1 LEKLFKEVENIKS
14 KLNQWGKKHIPFV
27 FLIDFECKKP
37 LCWTW
42 EEAATQFT
50 FNFDGITNQK
60 NHSIQKTETPIHFEK
75 IPISFEQYKN
85 KFDQVKKEIG
95 LGNSF
100 LINLTTATKIE
111 TNFTLDQIY
120 SNAHAKYICCL
131 KNEFVCFSPETF
143 IKIKENKIY
152 SYPMK
157 GTIQAGIPNAKNII
171 LNDQKEF
178 AEHATMVDLIRNDLS
193 KVANNVKV
201 NQFRYY
207 EEIKTNNGNLGQVS
221 SEIVGEL
228 PPLFN
233 EKIGDILFDLIPA
246 GSISGAPKQKT
257 LEIIS
262 KVEKED
268 RGYYTGIAG
277 YFDGK
282 NLDSTVLIRF
292 LQNDKTYRSGGGI
305 TFNSDAM
312 NEYNEMINKVY
323 VPFF

>member
-1 LEKLFKEVENIKS
+1 
-14 KLNQWGKKHIPFV
+14 
-27 FLIDFECKKP
+27 
-37 LCWTW
+37 
-42 EEAATQFT
+42 
-50 FNFDGITNQK
+50 
-60 NHSIQKTETPIHFEK
+60 
-75 IPISFEQYKN
+75 
-85 KFDQVKKEIG
+85 
-95 LGNSF
+95 
-100 LINLTTATKIE
+100 
-111 TNFTLDQIY
+111 
-120 SNAHAKYICCL
+120 
-131 KNEFVCFSPETF
+131 
-143 IKIKENKIY
+143 
-152 SYPMK
+152 MK
-157 GTIQAGIPNAKNII
+157 GTIHAGIPNAKDII
-171 LNDQKEF
+171 LNDQKEY

-193 KVANNVKV
+193 KVSSNVKV

-221 SEIVGEL
+221 SEIMGEL
-228 PPLFN
+228 PPFFN

-262 KVEKED
+262 KVENED

-282 NLDSTVLIRF
+282 NLDSTVLIRY

-312 NEYNEMINKVY
+312 NEYKEMINKVY